1 MNGFY
6 LSFSIGPWTSR
17 ISRAIQKERKTY
29 LLDYGLIKDA
39 GARFENMVALELLR
53 AVSAWREMGMGEYS
67 LHFIRDKEKREVD
80 FLIAD
85 RHKPVLL
92 LETKLSDET
101 AAPSLM
107 RFQRI
112 LKIPAIQLLH
122 DGAGYRLIRNG
133 EENLLV
139 APAWMWLSLLP

>member
-1 MNGFY
+1 M
-6 LSFSIGPWTSR
+6 
-17 ISRAIQKERKTY
+17 
-29 LLDYGLIKDA
+29 IKDA